1 MSRSDENFAE
11 NTNEQQV
18 VFVPMVLPMGV
29 FRFLNEEASKSGRG
43 VTALINEALAEKID
57 KLSGEK
63 LSRGGKNGRL

>member
-1 MSRSDENFAE
+1 MSKLDENFAE

-18 VFVPMVLPMGV
+18 VFVPMILPMGV

-57 KLSGEK
+57 KLSGGK
-63 LSRGGKNGRL
+63 LSKGGKHGRL